1 MGLGGGNIQVKG
13 RGEQMF
19 FLMINWRGGDKSN
32 PWTKSLG
39 PLDLGLVQLGPL
51 V

>member
-32 PWTKSLG
+32 PWTKSIG
-39 PLDLGLVQLGPL
+39 PWTGPTWTSLV
-51 V
+51 